1 MSDVVYQTAQIN
13 TPAIGSG
20 TPALADNPA
29 RKGWMIQNL
38 GTNALFVRLGNGAS
52 TTLFHV
58 VLKAGALAD
67 DGTGGSFSQMEGMV
81 YTGEIS
87 VAGTSPRFT
96 VTEM

>member
-1 MSDVVYQTAQIN
+1 MSDIVYQTQQIN
-13 TPAIGSG
+13 VPAIGSG
-20 TPALADNPA
+20 TPALAANA
-29 RKGWMIQNL
+29 NRKGWMIQNL
-38 GTNALFVRLGNGAS
+38 GTNALFVRLGTGAS
-52 TTLFHV
+52 TSLFHV